1 MRLTNVKALLIT
13 TALFIALLIASCAK
27 PSQETP
33 STPQQPGLSGS
44 IKVIGSNTVTPISSV
59 WAENFM
65 KANPKVSIA
74 VSGPGSGVGIAALI
88 DGTTD
93 ICQASRAMKS
103 SEIDQAKA
111 KGHNP
116 YEIKVAY
123 DGLAI
128 VVNPANKVNE
138 LTMEQLSDIYAGKVS
153 NWKDVGGANAP
164 IVVISRDSNSGTH
177 VFFKEHIVQLKDKK
191 AEYGQNALFLPSTE
205 AGITETA
212 GNVNAIFYAGL
223 GYISKDVKILGIKKD
238 ASSAVVTP
246 RIATVHD
253 NSYPVARPLFFYT
266 DGVPQGVIKAFVDYG
281 LSQEG
286 QAAVE
291 KMGFVPLP
299 R

>member
-1 MRLTNVKALLIT
+1 MRPKNAKALLIAAALS
-13 TALFIALLIASCAK
+13 TALLVAGCAQ
-27 PSQETP
+27 PAQPQP
-33 STPQQPGLSGS
+33 STSQQPSLSGS

-116 YEIKVAY
+116 YEIIVAY
-123 DGLAI
+123 DGLAV
-128 VVNPANKVNE
+128 VVNPGNKANE
-138 LTMEQLSDIYAGKVS
+138 LTMEQLSNIYAGKIS
-153 NWKDVGGANAP
+153 NWKEIGGTNAP

-177 VFFKEHIVQLKDKK
+177 VFFKEHVVQLKDKK
-191 AEYGQNALFLPSTE
+191 AEYGAETLFLPSTA
-205 AGITETA
+205 AGITETS

-223 GYISKDVKILGIKKD
+223 GYVSKDVKTLGIKKD
-238 ASSAVVTP
+238 TSSPAVIP
-246 RIATVHD
+246 SIKTVHD

-266 DGVPQGVIKAFVDYG
+266 DGTPQGVIKAFVDYV
-281 LSQEG
+281 LSQDG

-299 R
+299 K